1 MAYVQEHSPKIL
13 IVDTQGQPVRWALMQ
28 RAARYYAAGK
38 VVTEL
43 GDNLF
48 GMAGGVQE
56 STGTRSEFIT
66 SSIVMIRGRHRIPLG
81 HAHVGLTKHRLFI
94 RDRQICAYCG
104 THFAEADL
112 TVEHILPVSRGGR
125 HEWTNVVTA
134 CRSCNT
140 RKGNRRPEE
149 AHMPLVYVPYAV
161 CRNEGFILSNRR
173 ILADQMAFL
182 QASLP
187 RYSRWA
193 HE

>member
-1 MAYVQEHSPKIL
+1 MPADPSDPRIL
-13 IVDTQGQPVRWALMQ
+13 IIDAQGQPVRWAHLM

-38 VVTEL
+38 VLTDL
-43 GDNLF
+43 GENLF
-48 GMAGGVQE
+48 SMMGGLQE
-56 STGTRSEFIT
+56 ESGLRSEFIT

-81 HAHVGLTKHRLFI
+81 HAHVGLTKHRLFA
-94 RDRQICAYCG
+94 RDRHVCAYCG
-104 THFAEADL
+104 EHFAESEL
-112 TVEHILPVSRGGR
+112 TVEHIAPVSRGGQ
-125 HEWTNVVTA
+125 HTWTNVVTA

-149 AHMPLVYVPYAV
+149 AHMPLLYVPYAV

-187 RYSRWA
+187 KYSRWA
-193 HE
+193 HG